1 MISANCKDILTF
13 WHIMQVCASVCKSV
27 WFYASLCKCERAS
40 QKICFRCIFC
50 RSKKNLGLH
59 DLVRNL
65 SHQVGQVELVM
76 SMARLNLVKIWFS
89 QNTFWSSFS
98 LRGIYHGQ
106 IYQKTCLRI
115 LISIIAPYTVKPL
128 VDICHFWPTG
138 WSCWPIDWFSPIIVL
153 HSFSP
158 SLV

>member
-27 WFYASLCKCERAS
+27 WFYASLCKCERVSAS

-89 QNTFWSSFS
+89 QNAFFIFFFHWK
-98 LRGIYHGQ
+98 GIYYGQ
-106 IYQKTCLRI
+106 IYHKTCLGI
-115 LISIIAPYTVKPL
+115 LISPQEPQKTAKNMDLWKIKKY
-128 VDICHFWPTG
+128 
-138 WSCWPIDWFSPIIVL
+138 
-153 HSFSP
+153 SF
-158 SLV
+158 